1 MLPQNNYI
9 CTNFVLDLYCIVL
22 YCHVLTNSDEIRKD
36 LKFLVESE
44 SHSDL
49 NDSQFFYYQ
58 NFNRNQ
64 WKEKIDLRIIAVP
77 DPWHLIRI
85 GKPSKRSALPSTFN
99 TCTVHQAV
107 LFPLTQHYS
116 V

>member
-1 MLPQNNYI
+1 MLPQNKYI

-44 SHSDL
+44 FHSDL

-58 NFNRNQ
+58 YLTEINVNTSLAIVSRYRN
-64 WKEKIDLRIIAVP
+64 
-77 DPWHLIRI
+77 
-85 GKPSKRSALPSTFN
+85 
-99 TCTVHQAV
+99 
-107 LFPLTQHYS
+107 
-116 V
+116 